1 MDVVFLLMMLRNPRD
16 FLLLSEI
23 VRHRK
28 QEVPKG
34 TKLITEGDL
43 DADYFYI
50 VQSGLGLGE
59 SVVLKK

>member
-1 MDVVFLLMMLRNPRD
+1 MDVVFLLMMLRNLGIFCCCRK
-16 FLLLSEI
+16 S
-23 VRHRK
+23 RHRK